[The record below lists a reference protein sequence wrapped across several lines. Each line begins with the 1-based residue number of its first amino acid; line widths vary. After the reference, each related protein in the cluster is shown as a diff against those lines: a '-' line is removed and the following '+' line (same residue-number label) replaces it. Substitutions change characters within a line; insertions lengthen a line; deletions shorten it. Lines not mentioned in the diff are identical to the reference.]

1 MSDKTKFAHIV
12 PAMIQDKTSD
22 WLLSKLDDQ
31 LSDFSEYVL
40 QGDDA
45 EKAVDGFL
53 NAAAFRGRLIHEAFI
68 AQYADAKEN
77 VEGAISPLNIETL
90 ED

>member
-1 MSDKTKFAHIV
+1 MCDKTKFARIV

-22 WLLSKLDDQ
+22 WLLSKLDEQ
-31 LSDFSEYVL
+31 LKDFSEYVS
-40 QGDDA
+40 QGGDA
-45 EKAVDGFL
+45 EKAVEGSL
-53 NAAAFRGRLIHEAFI
+53 NAAAFRGRLIHETFI

-77 VEGAISPLNIETL
+77 VEGTIGPLNIETL